1 MWSYRH
7 EDKTRLRMPCD
18 TYFWTWVFFNHFIWI
33 KIVSSRVL
41 GLLPI
46 IHTFVVNVVLGES
59 GYIFSVRWLWTVKL
73 SERNGLGFWEAK
85 WDISAKAKNDGQKRN
100 HEKVSNPT
108 SLYYKMKPK
117 LMLKL
122 NRYQSNYSGYCQ
134 NCSVMKSLV
143 FSHVVNQ
150 QYGHACMVK

>member
-7 EDKTRLRMPCD
+7 EAKARLRMPWD

-33 KIVSSRVL
+33 KIWIKIGSSRVS
-41 GLLPI
+41 GVLPI
-46 IHTFVVNVVLGES
+46 IHVSEVALGES
-59 GYIFSVRWLWTVKL
+59 GYIFSVRWFWTARL

-85 WDISAKAKNDGQKRN
+85 WYISAKAKNDGQKRN
-100 HEKVSNPT
+100 HEKKMSNPT

-122 NRYQSNYSGYCQ
+122 NGYQPNYSGDMLQ
-134 NCSVMKSLV
+134 MSNMDML
-143 FSHVVNQ
+143 
-150 QYGHACMVK
+150 CMVK